1 MSVNLRKDSRKLHR
15 WGAILTALP
24 FFIVVVTGLF
34 LQVKKEFEW
43 IQPAAVTGSISGATL
58 PFEQILSIAGNLPEL
73 EVEGWKQ
80 IDRLDVRPNKGII
93 KVRSI
98 NGWEAQLDSHTGE
111 VLKVAKRRSDLIE
124 SIHDGSWFFE
134 GAKLWI
140 FLPSA
145 LLITLLWL
153 TGIYLFFY
161 PYIARRR
168 NRNELKRRKRRRRQH
183 EDAREL
189 VPQK

>member
-1 MSVNLRKDSRKLHR
+1 MSVDLRKDSRKLHR
-15 WGAILTALP
+15 WGAVLTALP
-24 FFIVVVTGLF
+24 FLIVVVSGLF

-43 IQPAAVTGSISGATL
+43 IQPTTVTAGTSGATL
-58 PFEQILSIAGNLPEL
+58 PFEQILSIAGDLPEL
-73 EVEGWKQ
+73 EVEGWPQ

-93 KVRSI
+93 KVRSV
-98 NGWEAQLDSHTGE
+98 NGWEAQLHSHTGE

-153 TGIYLFFY
+153 TGIYLFCY
-161 PYIARRR
+161 PYLARRR
-168 NRNELKRRKRRRRQH
+168 NRKELKRRKRRRRQH
-183 EDAREL
+183 KHAREL
-189 VPQK
+189 APQD